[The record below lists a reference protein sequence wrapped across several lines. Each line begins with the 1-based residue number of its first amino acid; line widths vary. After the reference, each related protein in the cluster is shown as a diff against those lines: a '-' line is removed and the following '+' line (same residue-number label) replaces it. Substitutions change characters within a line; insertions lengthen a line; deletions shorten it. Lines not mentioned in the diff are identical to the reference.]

1 VHNRVILWDLMDT
14 LVRDPFFTHMAGFF
28 GLTFEQLLREKHPTA
43 WRDFELGHIDEHAL
57 YRSFFKDGRAID
69 GEGLKRCMGAA
80 YAWIDGMDALVA
92 ELHARGVEMHL
103 LSNYPPWYRLCVER
117 LGIDR
122 VVQPSFVSCHTGVRK
137 PDAAAYLGACR
148 AIGREPG
155 ECLFIDDRAQ
165 NCDAAALLGMPA
177 LRFEGDV
184 PALRAELTHRSLL

>member
-1 VHNRVILWDLMDT
+1 MDT
-14 LVRDPFFTHMAGFF
+14 LVRDPFFTDMAGFF
-28 GLTFEQLLREKHPTA
+28 GLTFEQLLHEKHPTA
-43 WRDFELGHIDEHAL
+43 WRDFELGQIDEQAL

-80 YAWIDGMDALVA
+80 YAWIDGMDAVVS

-122 VVQPSFVSCHTGVRK
+122 SVRPTFVSCHTGVRK
-137 PDAAAYLGACR
+137 PDAEAYLGACR
-148 AIGREPG
+148 AVGRDPG

-165 NCDAAALLGMPA
+165 NCEAARALGLAALHFDGNVA
-177 LRFEGDV
+177 
-184 PALRAELTHRSLL
+184 ALRAELGRRALL